1 MITHSLGEL
10 DSLFPLFAAV
20 KAKYDVDVKIIF
32 AVNRIYRQFES
43 NDFYRFCARQ
53 LSIQTIKCQ
62 LPNKFDYREGFYAGR
77 LGRLFVKIYFRLLKI
92 VKYPY
97 LLPKLLWADAYMHEI
112 SNQLS
117 STSILYW
124 FKKNNNKKIFSYHH
138 GQGIIKDI
146 IPTKKVAKAKDVIH
160 LGFHEHNKQSLFK
173 AGFEHQFIIGYPKFY
188 SEWLTIVR
196 QYNNSEFMGK
206 EIALICSRHVHPFY
220 MDEDKYIKLLL
231 TSCKVIRR
239 KMGNIL
245 IVIKPHPREN
255 TELINKILKGEN
267 ILNTYISREHV
278 VVLAKS
284 ARLAISFWGSA
295 ILDGLSLGVPSIEF
309 YEEANRFREAEPKG
323 SSYKNVGIDSTDNE
337 RGLAEFID
345 SVLKHD
351 YKTPKIINEFYDIK
365 DVSFVNNIGE

>member
-1 MITHSLGEL
+1 
-10 DSLFPLFAAV
+10 
-20 KAKYDVDVKIIF
+20 
-32 AVNRIYRQFES
+32 
-43 NDFYRFCARQ
+43 
-53 LSIQTIKCQ
+53 
-62 LPNKFDYREGFYAGR
+62 
-77 LGRLFVKIYFRLLKI
+77 
-92 VKYPY
+92 
-97 LLPKLLWADAYMHEI
+97 
-112 SNQLS
+112 
-117 STSILYW
+117 
-124 FKKNNNKKIFSYHH
+124 
-138 GQGIIKDI
+138 
-146 IPTKKVAKAKDVIH
+146 
-160 LGFHEHNKQSLFK
+160 
-173 AGFEHQFIIGYPKFY
+173 
-188 SEWLTIVR
+188 
-196 QYNNSEFMGK
+196 
-206 EIALICSRHVHPFY
+206 